1 MSKLELPTKL
11 DAMVSIPAQTWL
23 IFSGEDAY
31 DDNILDEKNE
41 YGRVST
47 KNYDADQI
55 LRDELKEFDRGEW
68 KYPKKKHS
76 VKMEAVSKFEEDV
89 KMLELQ
95 DRLIAEAE
103 GQTEVRKLQSS
114 FDPCDFE
121 TKKLNSQ
128 SHLLGKK
135 LSKKMILKKF
145 MRLTKKM

>member
-1 MSKLELPTKL
+1 ML
-11 DAMVSIPAQTWL
+11 
-23 IFSGEDAY
+23 FSGEDAC

-47 KNYDADQI
+47 KNYDTDQI
-55 LRDELKEFDRGEW
+55 LRDEFKEFDRGEW

-76 VKMEAVSKFEEDV
+76 VKMEAVSKFEADV

-114 FDPCDFE
+114 FDPGDFE
-121 TKKLNSQ
+121 RKSLIP
-128 SHLLGKK
+128 SHT
-135 LSKKMILKKF
+135 S
-145 MRLTKKM
+145 

>member
-1 MSKLELPTKL
+1 M
-11 DAMVSIPAQTWL
+11 

-128 SHLLGKK
+128 SHLLRNKK
-135 LSKKMILKKF
+135 LSKKVILKKF

>member
-1 MSKLELPTKL
+1 M
-11 DAMVSIPAQTWL
+11 IP
-23 IFSGEDAY
+23 FSGEDAY

-114 FDPCDFE
+114 LNPCDFE

-128 SHLLGKK
+128 SHLLRN
-135 LSKKMILKKF
+135 KKF
-145 MRLTKKM
+145 IKEGDFEEIYAVNKKNTYNLLLKEKWEKTLLK

>member
-1 MSKLELPTKL
+1 M
-11 DAMVSIPAQTWL
+11 IP
-23 IFSGEDAY
+23 FSGEDAY

-128 SHLLGKK
+128 SHLLGNKK
-135 LSKKMILKKF
+135 Y
-145 MRLTKKM
+145 RRR

>member
-11 DAMVSIPAQTWL
+11 DAMVPSL

-47 KNYDADQI
+47 KNYDADQV

-76 VKMEAVSKFEEDV
+76 VKMEAVSKFEADV

-128 SHLLGKK
+128 SHLLRNKK
-135 LSKKMILKKF
+135 LSKKVILKKF
-145 MRLTKKM
+145 MRLTKKI

>member
-1 MSKLELPTKL
+1 M
-11 DAMVSIPAQTWL
+11 

-76 VKMEAVSKFEEDV
+76 VKMEAVSKFEADV

-128 SHLLGKK
+128 SHLLRNKK
-135 LSKKMILKKF
+135 LSKKVILKKF